1 MKFAIIAA
9 GEGSRLAQEGIVSP
23 KPLIEVAGHH
33 LIDRLMD
40 VFREV
45 GASELWVVCNDLRPE
60 VSAHLAQVTDHGLYG
75 RPLPLHYVVRT
86 TPSSMHSF
94 AALAPYLDGGPF
106 VLTTVDTI
114 FRTEEFARY
123 VQAFSEAVAQG
134 YDGLM
139 GVTDYIDDERPL
151 YVGVGENDLITGF
164 HDTYSEGLRYISGGI
179 YGLTPNALPI
189 LRRCL
194 EQGNSRM
201 RNFQRALVAEGCRLK
216 AWHFSKVLDIDH
228 ATDIA
233 KAEEF
238 LSGDLTCG

>member
-23 KPLIEVAGHH
+23 KPLIEVTGQH

-60 VSAHLAQVTDHGLYG
+60 VSAHLAQVIDHGLYG

-189 LRRCL
+189 LRCCL

-238 LSGDLTCG
+238 LSGDATCW

>member
-23 KPLIEVAGHH
+23 KPLIEVADQH

-60 VSAHLAQVTDHGLYG
+60 VSAHLAQVIDHGLYG

-94 AALAPYLDGGPF
+94 AALAPHLDGGPF
-106 VLTTVDTI
+106 ILTTVDTI

-151 YVGVGENDLITGF
+151 YVGVGDNDLITGF

-189 LRRCL
+189 LRCCL

-216 AWHFSKVLDIDH
+216 AWRFSKVLDIDH

-238 LSGDLTCG
+238 LSGDATCR

>member
-1 MKFAIIAA
+1 MSCAP
-9 GEGSRLAQEGIVSP
+9 RQVPCTVS
-23 KPLIEVAGHH
+23 L
-33 LIDRLMD
+33 
-40 VFREV
+40 
-45 GASELWVVCNDLRPE
+45 LW
-60 VSAHLAQVTDHGLYG
+60 
-75 RPLPLHYVVRT
+75 LPH
-86 TPSSMHSF
+86 
-94 AALAPYLDGGPF
+94 LDGGPF

-151 YVGVGENDLITGF
+151 YVGVGDNDLITGF

-216 AWHFSKVLDIDH
+216 AWRFSKVLDIDH

-238 LSGDLTCG
+238 LSGDATCR

>member
-23 KPLIEVAGHH
+23 KPLIEVAGQH

-94 AALAPYLDGGPF
+94 AALAPHLDGGPF

-151 YVGVGENDLITGF
+151 YVGVGDNDLITGS
-164 HDTYSEGLRYISGGI
+164 TTPTPKACAISREVSTVSRR
-179 YGLTPNALPI
+179 TPFPSCVAAWSRAIAGCAISSAL
-189 LRRCL
+189 
-194 EQGNSRM
+194 
-201 RNFQRALVAEGCRLK
+201 
-216 AWHFSKVLDIDH
+216 
-228 ATDIA
+228 
-233 KAEEF
+233 
-238 LSGDLTCG
+238 LSPRDAA

>member
-1 MKFAIIAA
+1 M
-9 GEGSRLAQEGIVSP
+9 SP
-23 KPLIEVAGHH
+23 KPLIEVAGQH

-60 VSAHLAQVTDHGLYG
+60 VSAHLAQVIDHGLYG

-94 AALAPYLDGGPF
+94 AALAPHLDGGPF

-123 VQAFSEAVAQG
+123 VQAFSESVAQG

-179 YGLTPNALPI
+179 YGLTPRTVPI

-216 AWHFSKVLDIDH
+216 AWRFSKVLDIDH

-238 LSGDLTCG
+238 LSGDATCR

>member
-23 KPLIEVAGHH
+23 KPLIEVAGQH

-94 AALAPYLDGGPF
+94 AALAPHLDGGPF

-139 GVTDYIDDERPL
+139 GVTDYIDD
-151 YVGVGENDLITGF
+151 
-164 HDTYSEGLRYISGGI
+164 
-179 YGLTPNALPI
+179 ALPI

-238 LSGDLTCG
+238 LSGDATCR

>member
-23 KPLIEVAGHH
+23 KPLIEVADQH

-60 VSAHLAQVTDHGLYG
+60 VSAHLAQVIDHGLYG
-75 RPLPLHYVVRT
+75 RPLPFHYVVRT

-94 AALAPYLDGGPF
+94 AALAPHLDGGPF

-179 YGLTPNALPI
+179 YGLTPNALHI

-216 AWHFSKVLDIDH
+216 AWRFSKVLDIDH

>member
-1 MKFAIIAA
+1 M
-9 GEGSRLAQEGIVSP
+9 
-23 KPLIEVAGHH
+23 
-33 LIDRLMD
+33 IDRLIHI
-40 VFREV
+40 FAQNGAEEV
-45 GASELWVVCNDLRPE
+45 VVIINNE
-60 VSAHLAQVTDHGLYG
+60 VPLTKAHLHELEKNSEV
-75 RPLPLHYVVRT
+75 PLRVVVKT

-94 AALAPYLDGGPF
+94 YELSRYLKDDRF
-106 VLTTVDTI
+106 CLTTVDTI
-114 FRTEEFARY
+114 FREEEFARFIE
-123 VQAFSEAVAQG
+123 AFKA
-134 YDGLM
+134 YDGDGM
-139 GVTDYIDDERPL
+139 MAVTDYIDDERPL

-216 AWHFSKVLDIDH
+216 AWRFSKVLDIDH

-238 LSGDLTCG
+238 LSGDATCG